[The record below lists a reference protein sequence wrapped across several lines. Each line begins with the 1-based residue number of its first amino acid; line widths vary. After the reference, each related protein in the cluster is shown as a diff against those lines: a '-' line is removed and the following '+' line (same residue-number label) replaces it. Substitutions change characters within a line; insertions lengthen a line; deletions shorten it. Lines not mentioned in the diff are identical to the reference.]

1 MSKEQWAL
9 LTAVIMGFLSATVF
23 GWAKQYF
30 SVKGQNFA
38 TRQDI
43 ELLHQQ
49 LKENIDITK
58 SIERTYSRE
67 DFLWRSELAYRE
79 QQLSQLYGPAY
90 GYVMSQR
97 KIYAL
102 WMDHKMHE
110 VNFDV
115 KKLLSTQNHIL
126 RDLIISKSHLI
137 DGPQMPDSF
146 VRFFTSTLVF
156 DLYAAP
162 SDAGSVPEQLK
173 ADARYPDDF
182 DDHIIKTTERLRARI
197 EMLHAKFAAPL
208 DN

>member
-1 MSKEQWAL
+1 
-9 LTAVIMGFLSATVF
+9 MGAAHRGHHGVPVSHRVRMGKTIFQRERTEFCYPAGHRAASP
-23 GWAKQYF
+23 
-30 SVKGQNFA
+30 
-38 TRQDI
+38 
-43 ELLHQQ
+43 E

-67 DFLWRSELAYRE
+67 VFLWRSELAYRE